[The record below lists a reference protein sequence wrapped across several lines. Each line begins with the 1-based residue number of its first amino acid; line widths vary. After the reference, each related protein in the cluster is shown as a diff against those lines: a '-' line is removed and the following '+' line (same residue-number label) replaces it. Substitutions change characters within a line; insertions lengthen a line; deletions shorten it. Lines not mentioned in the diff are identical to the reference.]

1 MKVKRRQR
9 KRRVEKTG
17 ISIDDVRKLDKLYLN
32 GPASFGGAKRL
43 QDLSKLSMKKIKM
56 YLETKPSF
64 NKYRSRRLRFPRLK
78 VVVNDINE
86 IWSVDLAYVDKLAKY
101 NGGVKYLLVAVDCLS
116 RYLRVEPLKTKY
128 ATETAQV
135 FKKMMKHKQ
144 PEKVW
149 VDDGTEFLGAFK
161 ALCTERRIHLYST
174 FSEKKSAFAER
185 NIRSLKNII
194 YRYLE
199 EKWTFSYLDKLDA
212 FVKTINSRVNRT
224 IKLAPNKVT
233 KKDVPRLVSLT
244 ANTTNSQKPKF
255 YIGDFVRI
263 VKKEQT
269 FGKGYKQSFTDEIFE
284 IASIPTLHPPTYSLI
299 DADKEVIQGK
309 FYQPE
314 LQLVRESPLKMG
326 SKRFEDEFTV
336 HVISSASMEIFDQN
350 TLASFRNF
358 FNDEI
363 QLSGDW
369 RVALSEII
377 FPTKI
382 QPMEI

>member
-1 MKVKRRQR
+1 MKVKRRQW

-17 ISIDDVRKLDKLYLN
+17 ISIDDVRKLDKLFLN
-32 GPASFGGAKRL
+32 GPASFGCAKRL
-43 QDLSKLSMKKIKM
+43 QNLSKLSMKKFKM

-64 NKYRSRRLRFPRLK
+64 NKHRSRRLRFPRLK
-78 VVVNDINE
+78 VVVDDINK
-86 IWSVDLAYVDKLAKY
+86 IWSEDPAYVDKLAKY
-101 NGGVKYLLVAVDCLS
+101 NGGVKCLLVAVNCLS
-116 RYLRVEPLKTKY
+116 RYLRVEPMKTKY

-135 FKKMMKHKQ
+135 FKKMIKHKQ

-161 ALCTERRIHLYST
+161 ALCTERGIHLDST

-199 EKWTFSYLDKLDA
+199 ENWTYSYLDKLDA

-244 ANTTNSQKPKF
+244 ANSTNSQKPKF
-255 YIGDFVRI
+255 YTGDFVRI
-263 VKKEQT
+263 VKKEET

-284 IASIPTLHPPTYSLI
+284 IASNPTLHPPTYSLI
-299 DADKEVIQGK
+299 DADKEIIQGK

-314 LQLVRESPLKMG
+314 LQLVRESPLKNG
-326 SKRFEDEFTV
+326 K
-336 HVISSASMEIFDQN
+336 
-350 TLASFRNF
+350 
-358 FNDEI
+358 
-363 QLSGDW
+363 
-369 RVALSEII
+369 
-377 FPTKI
+377 
-382 QPMEI
+382 